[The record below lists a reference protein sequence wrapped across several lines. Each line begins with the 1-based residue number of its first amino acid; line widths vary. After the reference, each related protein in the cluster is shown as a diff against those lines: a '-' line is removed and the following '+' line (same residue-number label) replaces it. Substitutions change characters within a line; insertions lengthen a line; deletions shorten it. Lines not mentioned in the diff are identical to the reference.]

1 MVLGPGDYSPVSNVT
16 LFLDCVTCLLSFL
29 SRETKIVSRLFFLQ
43 YVPQH
48 DNEEEEDIE
57 S

>member
-43 YVPQH
+43 YVPQQ